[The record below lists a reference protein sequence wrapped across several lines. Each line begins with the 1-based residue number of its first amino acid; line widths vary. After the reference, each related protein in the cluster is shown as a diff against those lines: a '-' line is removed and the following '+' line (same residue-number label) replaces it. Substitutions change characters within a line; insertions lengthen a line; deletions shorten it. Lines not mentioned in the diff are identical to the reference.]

1 MKKIL
6 IILLLSV
13 VLTSCDE
20 NGIIDLSMKATFES
34 SFPKRGKDMTL
45 QLGDEFSV
53 KNNNDTID
61 FKVLFEKEERINYI
75 INKKTNDT
83 VFSGIVNK
91 YRGLYYF
98 NKQKNDTT
106 FWIYAVKIEN
116 GTIKGLGTELFQ
128 MAYLNEELDKVL
140 YGKQGANIDL
150 ELMIKTINNDT
161 SIIKLT
167 PEKKVMKIIYRSI
180 LDSLPSDTIID
191 FFGVENTHELK
202 TTENTIYISEPNEIS
217 SEEIIVKLYPNPAN
231 DYIII
236 ETKDLLD
243 NTYRISNTKG
253 QIVLSGKINSEEF
266 KIDVSEFNTGTFF
279 INVDQENG
287 KSETL
292 KFIVE

>member
-1 MKKIL
+1 
-6 IILLLSV
+6 
-13 VLTSCDE
+13 
-20 NGIIDLSMKATFES
+20 
-34 SFPKRGKDMTL
+34 
-45 QLGDEFSV
+45 
-53 KNNNDTID
+53 
-61 FKVLFEKEERINYI
+61 
-75 INKKTNDT
+75 
-83 VFSGIVNK
+83 
-91 YRGLYYF
+91 
-98 NKQKNDTT
+98 
-106 FWIYAVKIEN
+106 
-116 GTIKGLGTELFQ
+116 
-128 MAYLNEELDKVL
+128 
-140 YGKQGANIDL
+140 
-150 ELMIKTINNDT
+150 MIKTINNDT